1 MMEVYAT
8 TAERF
13 FQVAARG
20 PESLALHHLADD
32 GGATSLSYA
41 AVAAAVSHL
50 ESRLTPFLARTGS
63 CSGEVAAPA
72 VFGVAIPD
80 GPELAGC
87 PVSHAAL
94 LSFARAKNSVH
105 RVTSA
110 SRVFLASAHTFD
122 VSLGDVVATLTA
134 GACLCSATRGTVL
147 HRLGWCL
154 QLTSSTHVT
163 TTPSC
168 WALLGAAPL
177 ELPALRVVA
186 LGGEPTP
193 PALAARWAGHVE
205 LLNTYGVTECTV
217 YQTAGRLPP
226 DATVESV
233 RSAGRP
239 LPGVALAVV
248 ALAAQGQG
256 EVESAPRLDGSSVL
270 TQGEIGEVVIG
281 GIQPVPFQYG
291 RRGLYSHSAAAAAA
305 GTLRGT
311 LRPPPL
317 NCPCDNVAMVPL
329 DMDVD
334 VDEMEPERAPTLQE
348 VGEGYLNLPE
358 QTRDKFVAVSDNFWD
373 GAGEGADSCRAVSIG
388 PPLASTDG
396 AAVPLPGRLVE
407 EQLVYRTGDLG
418 SITDAGD
425 LVLLG
430 RMDDQVKVN
439 GNRVELAEVEAA
451 LGASLLVDAAAAKL
465 DTHKQRLVAFVV
477 LRPEVADEL
486 RLAWSGDQP
495 VQQHDGAATALKLAA
510 SERLAAAVLPSW
522 VLFVERLPLSANG
535 KVARGELPASVAE
548 LANFRHGTLAA
559 DMDELEAALA
569 FFWEHELGLPAKSL
583 APTDDFFLRGGDS
596 LRAMRLGHRL
606 KAVELGRVGGDRLA
620 AGEYGEALGGFAV
633 GRLYEARTLRGYAA
647 YLREAGLAAVV
658 SAAAAAL
665 GGAVGGSWPG
675 RPRDCQVQD
684 PLKPATNGRE
694 STLPGTM
701 TASPTKG
708 HSRSPPQ
715 ETATREKEGQ
725 EVAADAPSAGC
736 GESSSVGKGDPPGL
750 RARRRGAE
758 GAASPGEAAL
768 LAAAGEGQRALAG
781 ALVAAGVAPDCGYSR
796 QRRRTTPLMAAAAA
810 GHADIVADLLA
821 LGANPNSI
829 APDGR
834 LPLHAAAAA
843 APPPARAGP
852 SAPNAPP
859 PRSVGSGEAC
869 APSDG
874 TASTAPSGGYS
885 GGGACLRLLLEAGA
899 PLRARDQAKQSILH
913 HAARSGNSDALQL
926 ALSLWTSTG
935 GDGFME
941 RRAAVVR
948 RADAAAAAVDWPDRW
963 DRTPLHWAVVNGHWG
978 CCEML
983 LQVGANPHYADIP
996 ESCHSRRTSLR
1007 KETPFQ
1013 TAQRMYGSD
1022 GGQLG
1027 VLMRRSG
1034 CWQTQLT

>member
-1 MMEVYAT
+1 MRLRGIVSDCRPMAILTRESGRRQLESALLAADAT
-8 TAERF
+8 SSSGASDCGGSCDILVVEELREGQLPLP
-13 FQVAARG
+13 QVSAGEGAAR
-20 PESLALHHLADD
+20 ESETSAGRRSSACWSHIFYTS
-32 GGATSLSYA
+32 GSTGA
-41 AVAAAVSHL
+41 
-50 ESRLTPFLARTGS
+50 PK
-63 CSGEVAAPA
+63 
-72 VFGVAIPD
+72 
-80 GPELAGC
+80 GC

-270 TQGEIGEVVIG
+270 TRGEIGEVVIG
-281 GIQPVPFQYG
+281 GIQ
-291 RRGLYSHSAAAAAA
+291 
-305 GTLRGT
+305 
-311 LRPPPL
+311 
-317 NCPCDNVAMVPL
+317 
-329 DMDVD
+329 
-334 VDEMEPERAPTLQE
+334 

-396 AAVPLPGRLVE
+396 AAVPLPGRIVE

-439 GNRVELAEVEAA
+439 GNRVELAEVEVA

-465 DTHKQRLVAFVV
+465 DAHTQQLVAFVV

-495 VQQHDGAATALKLAA
+495 VQQHDRAATALKLAA

-535 KVARGELPASVAE
+535 KVARGELPACVAE
-548 LANFRHGTLAA
+548 LANLRHGTLAA

-569 FFWEHELGLPAKSL
+569 CIWEHELGLPAKSL

-620 AGEYGEALGGFAV
+620 AGEFGEALGGFAV

-658 SAAAAAL
+658 AAAAAAL

-675 RPRDCQVQD
+675 RPRDGQVPD

-694 STLPGTM
+694 SGTPPGTT
-701 TASPTKG
+701 TASPSKG

-736 GESSSVGKGDPPGL
+736 GEASSVGKGDPPGL

-843 APPPARAGP
+843 APPPATAGP

-859 PRSVGSGEAC
+859 PTSVGRGEPC
-869 APSDG
+869 PSSDG